1 MLKKSSLRSQLSGS
15 DLMDAVEESYQN
27 KDYGGFKGIFSPEK
41 VKGMTFWKPGPGQ
54 HIFDIL
60 PYIAGTQNPRR
71 KKGKAAYVVDVF
83 THRGVGPNEDQYI
96 CLAKS
101 FNEPCPICEYRAE
114 RVKEGDAT
122 EEEIKALK
130 PSRRVIYAIWDGD
143 DQKKG
148 VQIYEVAHWFMENP
162 IQSIVKKPKRGGG
175 LSEAI
180 DFPHPDNGKSVAF
193 EIKAV
198 GKNRDYTGHQFV
210 DRDEPIPDE
219 ILEAV
224 PVVDELLHVPSYDEV
239 HAAFFGASSEV
250 VEEIAGGREEVEEE
264 VEEPE
269 IQEPEVVEEVEL
281 PEVVEEEAVAPVVV
295 KKELKPKAKAKE
307 VVLEC
312 PFAEYGAIA
321 GESFDQYQECG
332 ECDIRTEC
340 EALSKKSV
348 VEEESE
354 PEPEPAKKNPKFKP
368 IKKS

>member
-1 MLKKSSLRSQLSGS
+1 MLKKGSLRAQLGGS
-15 DLMDAVEESYQN
+15 DLLDAVEESYQQ
-27 KDYGGFKGIFSPEK
+27 KDSFSFKGIFSPEK
-41 VKGMTFWKPGPGQ
+41 VKGMSFWKPGPGQ

-60 PYIAGTQNPRR
+60 PYIAGSQNPRR

-114 RVKEGDAT
+114 RVKESDAT

-130 PSRRVIYAIWDGD
+130 PGRRVVYAIWDGD

-148 VQIYEVAHWFMENP
+148 VQLYEVAHWFMENP

-239 HAAFFGASSEV
+239 HAAFFGASAHE
-250 VEEIAGGREEVEEE
+250 VEEIASEKKEEEEEVKVELEEIEIIEEEEIPEVEEE
-264 VEEPE
+264 PE
-269 IQEPEVVEEVEL
+269 
-281 PEVVEEEAVAPVVV
+281 PVVLS
-295 KKELKPKAKAKE
+295 KKELKPKPKTKTEA

-321 GESFDQYQECG
+321 GESFNQYQEC
-332 ECDIRTEC
+332 ETCDIRTGC
-340 EALSKKSV
+340 EALSKGEPEV
-348 VEEESE
+348 VE
-354 PEPEPAKKNPKFKP
+354 PPKKPGKFKP
-368 IKKS
+368 IKKV

>member
-1 MLKKSSLRSQLSGS
+1 MIKKSSLRAQLSSGE
-15 DLMDAVEESYQN
+15 LTQAIEESYQQ
-27 KDYGGFKGIFSPEK
+27 KDSFTFKSIFSPEK
-41 VKGMTFWKPGPGQ
+41 VKGIHFWKPGPGQ

-60 PYIAGTQNPRR
+60 PYIAGSKNPRR
-71 KKGKAAYVVDVF
+71 KKGKAAYVVDIF
-83 THRGVGPNEDQYI
+83 AHRGVGPNEDQYL

-101 FNEPCPICEYRAE
+101 YNEPCPICEYRGE
-114 RVKEGDAT
+114 RSKESDAT
-122 EEEIKALK
+122 EDELKALK

-148 VQIYEVAHWFMENP
+148 VQLYEVAHWFMENP

-180 DFPHPDNGKSVAF
+180 DFPHPDIGKSIAF

-239 HAAFFGASSEV
+239 HAAFFGASAHE
-250 VEEIAGGREEVEEE
+250 VEEIAESVKEEEPEDEPEVEEE
-264 VEEPE
+264 EIPE
-269 IQEPEVVEEVEL
+269 
-281 PEVVEEEAVAPVVV
+281 VEEEEEKVPEP
-295 KKELKPKAKAKE
+295 KKELKPKLQVKE
-307 VVLEC
+307 EVLVLEC
-312 PFAEYGAIA
+312 PFTEYGATFGA
-321 GESFDQYQECG
+321 KDSYDAYQECG
-332 ECDIRTEC
+332 TCDIKEEC
-340 EALSKKSV
+340 RIAASSV
-348 VEEESE
+348 VEEV
-354 PEPEPAKKNPKFKP
+354 KKSGKFKP

>member
-1 MLKKSSLRSQLSGS
+1 MLKKSSLRSQLGGS
-15 DLMDAVEESYQN
+15 DLMDAIEDSYQN
-27 KDYGGFKGIFSPEK
+27 KDYGGFKGIFSPDK

-101 FNEPCPICEYRAE
+101 YNEPCPICEYRAE

-122 EEEIKALK
+122 EEELKALK

-219 ILEAV
+219 ILETV
-224 PVVDELLHVPSYDEV
+224 PVVDELLHIPSYEEV
-239 HAAFFGASSEV
+239 HAAFFGASADV

-264 VEEPE
+264 VEELE
-269 IQEPEVVEEVEL
+269 VEEEGEEL
-281 PEVVEEEAVAPVVV
+281 PEVVEEEEVVAPVVV
-295 KKELKPKAKAKE
+295 KKELKPKPLSKK

-312 PFAEYGAIA
+312 PFSEYGAEF
-321 GESFDQYQECG
+321 GVSYDQYQECG
-332 ECDIRTEC
+332 ECAVRVEC
-340 EALSKKSV
+340 QAANGSA
-348 VEEESE
+348 VEEE

>member
-1 MLKKSSLRSQLSGS
+1 
-15 DLMDAVEESYQN
+15 MDAIEESYQN
-27 KDYGGFKGIFSPEK
+27 KDYGGYKGIFSPAK
-41 VKGMTFWKPGPGQ
+41 VKGMSFWKPGPGQ

-101 FNEPCPICEYRAE
+101 FNEPCPICEYKKQRE
-114 RVKEGDAT
+114 DDKRNGEDVSED
-122 EEEIKALK
+122 ELKALK
-130 PSRRVIYAIWDGD
+130 PSRRVVYAIWDGD

-148 VQIYEVAHWFMENP
+148 VQLYEVAHWFMENP

-250 VEEIAGGREEVEEE
+250 VEEIAGGREEEEPE
-264 VEEPE
+264 LEEPE
-269 IQEPEVVEEVEL
+269 IEEPEVVEEEEL
-281 PEVVEEEAVAPVVV
+281 PEVVEEEVAPVVV
-295 KKELKPKAKAKE
+295 KKELKPKAKAKA

-312 PFAEYGAIA
+312 PFAEYGSVFGSKDSYNA
-321 GESFDQYQECG
+321 YQECE
-332 ECDIRTEC
+332 ECAIKEEC
-340 EALSKKSV
+340 KIAASGV
-348 VEEESE
+348 VEEE
-354 PEPEPAKKNPKFKP
+354 EPEPAKKNPKFKP

>member
-1 MLKKSSLRSQLSGS
+1 ME
-15 DLMDAVEESYQN
+15 AVEASYEA
-27 KDYGGFKGIFSPEK
+27 KDSFSFKGIFSPSK
-41 VKGMTFWKPGPGQ
+41 VKGMSFWKPGPGQ

-71 KKGKAAYVVDVF
+71 KKGKAAYVVDIFV
-83 THRGVGPNEDQYI
+83 HRGVGPNEDQYV

-122 EEEIKALK
+122 EEELKALK
-130 PSRRVIYAIWDGD
+130 PGRRVIYAVWDGD

-219 ILEAV
+219 ILESV
-224 PVVDELLHVPSYDEV
+224 PVVDELLHIPSYDEV
-239 HAAFFGASSEV
+239 HAAFFGASAHEVDEIASGREVEEEDEVPEIEVPEVEEEEVLEV
-250 VEEIAGGREEVEEE
+250 VEEEVEEE
-264 VEEPE
+264 VV
-269 IQEPEVVEEVEL
+269 IQP
-281 PEVVEEEAVAPVVV
+281 
-295 KKELKPKAKAKE
+295 KKELKPKPKAKE
-307 VVLEC
+307 EEAKMVLVC
-312 PFAEYGAIA
+312 PFAEYGSVFGAKDSYDA
-321 GESFDQYQECG
+321 YQECTT
-332 ECDIRTEC
+332 CDIKEEC
-340 EALSKKSV
+340 RIVASGEI
-348 VEEESE
+348 EEE
-354 PEPEPAKKNPKFKP
+354 PEPPKKPGKFKP

>member
-1 MLKKSSLRSQLSGS
+1 MLKKSSLRAQLSGN
-15 DLMDAVEESYQN
+15 DLKDAVEASYES
-27 KDYGGFKGIFSPEK
+27 KDSFSFRGIFEPSK
-41 VKGMTFWKPGPGQ
+41 VKGMSFWKPGPGQ

-71 KKGKAAYVVDVF
+71 KKGKAAYVVDIFV
-83 THRGVGPNEDQYI
+83 HRGVGPNEDQYV

-122 EEEIKALK
+122 EEELKALR
-130 PSRRVIYAIWDGD
+130 PGRRVIYAVWDGD

-224 PVVDELLHVPSYDEV
+224 PVVDELLHIPSYDEV
-239 HAAFFGASSEV
+239 HAAFFGASSQEV
-250 VEEIAGGREEVEEE
+250 DEIASGRSVEEEVEDTEIEEPEIEEVLEVEEE
-264 VEEPE
+264 VEE
-269 IQEPEVVEEVEL
+269 EVVVQ
-281 PEVVEEEAVAPVVV
+281 P
-295 KKELKPKAKAKE
+295 KKELKPKPKAKE
-307 VVLEC
+307 EEAKMVLVC
-312 PFAEYGAIA
+312 PFSEYGAIA
-321 GESFDQYQECG
+321 GESYNQYQEC
-332 ECDIRTEC
+332 ETCDTKQAC
-340 EALSKKSV
+340 EMLSKGEPEV
-348 VEEESE
+348 VE
-354 PEPEPAKKNPKFKP
+354 PPKKPGKFKP
-368 IKKS
+368 IKKA